1 MPKWGLT
8 MREGKITKWLKKEGD
23 PVQKDEELF
32 EVETEKVTN
41 VVEAPASGI
50 LFQIV
55 APAGLTVPVAT
66 VVAIIAGSEEQPD
79 RLEMLQLPKE
89 VTVSVSSTGDSFKA
103 HAHEAREKQSAH
115 ATPAARRT
123 AKELGIDL
131 ALVSGS
137 GPGGRIKAEDVIEFH
152 EEGSRQPK
160 VTPLAAE
167 MVREAGLDLSTIT
180 GTGEGGKI
188 TKEDVQRLLE
198 VGPAEKEAELTR
210 SIPFTGMRKTIAENT
225 WASLK
230 NTAQLTI
237 FTEVDATEMVRFRDS
252 VSEEHRDDKEVK
264 VSYTDI
270 IILATSRALK
280 GFPIMNSTL
289 LGDEILLHDGVNMGI
304 AVALTDGLI
313 VPVLHD
319 ADKKEL
325 LQIARESRE
334 LIQKAREGTLT
345 VHEVTGG
352 TFTITTLGTF
362 GVDGFTP
369 ILMKYYL
376 NISIYFR

>member
-1 MPKWGLT
+1 
-8 MREGKITKWLKKEGD
+8 
-23 PVQKDEELF
+23 V
-32 EVETEKVTN
+32 
-41 VVEAPASGI
+41 
-50 LFQIV
+50 
-55 APAGLTVPVAT
+55 
-66 VVAIIAGSEEQPD
+66 
-79 RLEMLQLPKE
+79 
-89 VTVSVSSTGDSFKA
+89 
-103 HAHEAREKQSAH
+103 
-115 ATPAARRT
+115 
-123 AKELGIDL
+123 
-131 ALVSGS
+131 
-137 GPGGRIKAEDVIEFH
+137 EDVIEFH
-152 EEGSRQPK
+152 EEGSRKPK

-198 VGPAEKEAELTR
+198 LGPAEKEAKLTR
-210 SIPFTGMRKTIAENT
+210 SIPFTGMRKTIAENM

-252 VSEEHRDDKEVK
+252 VLEEHKDDKEVK
-264 VSYTDI
+264 VSYTDF
-270 IILATSRALK
+270 IILATSQALK

-304 AVALTDGLI
+304 AVALADGLI

-334 LIQKAREGTLT
+334 LIQKAREGNLT

-369 ILMKYYL
+369 ILRPPETGIIGVGRVKQKPAVFQGEIAIRSMMYL
-376 NISIYFR
+376 SLTFDHRVVDGAAASEFFQVIARYLEDPTLLPT